1 MAKNPLWSRREIL
14 RGVGVIGL
22 GTLGI
27 FSALNK
33 TGANAQT
40 VQPGGRYPQK
50 GPVGSWF
57 FEVQF
62 SNGEQERVLGAFTSD
77 GILIL
82 TVERNKAPG
91 YGVWSGTGSN
101 RFTYKFREP
110 IYEVNGNLFGEV
122 YVVQQAT
129 LNSAKDS
136 FESTGTGTIYDLNG
150 NIIST
155 DSTTVRAT
163 RIK

>member
-1 MAKNPLWSRREIL
+1 M
-14 RGVGVIGL
+14 
-22 GTLGI
+22 
-27 FSALNK
+27 
-33 TGANAQT
+33 
-40 VQPGGRYPQK
+40 GRSSQK
-50 GPVGSWF
+50 GPVGSWVF
-57 FEVQF
+57 SVRF

-101 RFTYKFREP
+101 RFTYRFREP
-110 IYEVNGNLFGEV
+110 IYEANGNLFGEV

-129 LNSAKDS
+129 LNSTKDS
-136 FESTGTGTIYDLNG
+136 FVSTGTGTISDLNG
-150 NIIST
+150 KIIST
-155 DSTTVRAT
+155 DSTTVRGT